1 MNVNI
6 DRTRLRLCLML
17 VTWFLVSATPAHAS
31 DPAEGRSH
39 YDMQCA
45 ICHGRDGSGMTSDIP
60 NFRRGEGLWSSDSQL
75 LLRIEGGKNGCPPF
89 LGMLDRQG
97 IFDVI
102 SYLRT
107 FQ

>member
-1 MNVNI
+1 MEGGPEPDEAGGKDQDI
-6 DRTRLRLCLML
+6 DGLGAAPRGQRPTGM
-17 VTWFLVSATPAHAS
+17 S
-31 DPAEGRSH
+31 EGCPRH
-39 YDMQCA
+39 HRDD
-45 ICHGRDGSGMTSDIP
+45 HGRDGTGVTADIP
-60 NFRRGEGLWSSDSQL
+60 NFGRGEGLWSSDSQL
-75 LLRIEGGKNGCPPF
+75 VLRIEGGKNGCPPF